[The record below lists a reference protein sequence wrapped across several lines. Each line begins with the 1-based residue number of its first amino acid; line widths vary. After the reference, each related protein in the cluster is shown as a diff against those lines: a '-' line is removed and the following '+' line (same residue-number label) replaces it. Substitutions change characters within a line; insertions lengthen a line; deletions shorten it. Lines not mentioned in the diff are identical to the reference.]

1 MQVEKE
7 QEEKVEESRHPLEE
21 APEHVQLAVDLI
33 MLFESNNINTDT
45 AIKALEIVQS
55 DLINKQKKA
64 QP

>member
-1 MQVEKE
+1 MPEKE
-7 QEEKVEESRHPLEE
+7 EREETEEKAGHPLED

-45 AIKALEIVQS
+45 AIKALEIVQN
-55 DLINKQKKA
+55 DLIYKQKKA

>member
-1 MQVEKE
+1 MP
-7 QEEKVEESRHPLEE
+7 EEEVKKAAHPLED

-55 DLINKQKKA
+55 DLMNKQKKA

>member
-1 MQVEKE
+1 MPEKE
-7 QEEKVEESRHPLEE
+7 KEKQEEKSSHPLED

-45 AIKALEIVQS
+45 AIKALEIVQN

>member
-1 MQVEKE
+1 MPEKE
-7 QEEKVEESRHPLEE
+7 KQEENSGHPLED

-45 AIKALEIVQS
+45 AIKALEIVQN

>member
-1 MQVEKE
+1 MPEKE
-7 QEEKVEESRHPLEE
+7 KQEEKSGHSLKD

-45 AIKALEIVQS
+45 AIKALEIVQN